1 MQSSLSSPQKLTRHA
16 VARMSQRGYSTHD
29 IELIRLF
36 GSPVRDG
43 VLVTRADI
51 DALTRDLQRLK
62 RIEGTLLV
70 EAEGTAVTIYRARRT
85 RRRRLQYEDHRTF
98 GSASTRGS
106 SNSTEAHSRG

>member
-1 MQSSLSSPQKLTRHA
+1 MHSSLSSPRKLTRHA

-43 VLVTRADI
+43 VLVTREDVE
-51 DALTRDLQRLK
+51 ALTRDLQRLQ

-70 EAEGTAVTIYRARRT
+70 EAEGMAVTIYRTSRS
-85 RRRRLQYEDHRTF
+85 RRRRLQYEDHRVLGTA
-98 GSASTRGS
+98 SARGS
-106 SNSTEAHSRG
+106 FRSTEAHSRG

>member
-1 MQSSLSSPQKLTRHA
+1 
-16 VARMSQRGYSTHD
+16 MSQRGYTTHD

-70 EAEGTAVTIYRARRT
+70 EAEGMAVTIYRTSRT
-85 RRRRLQYEDHRTF
+85 RRRRLQYEEHRTL
-98 GSASTRGS
+98 GSTSTRVS
-106 SNSTEAHSRG
+106 FRSTEAHSHG

>member
-1 MQSSLSSPQKLTRHA
+1 MHSSLSSPRKLTRHA
-16 VARMSQRGYSTHD
+16 VARMSQRGYTTHD

-70 EAEGTAVTIYRARRT
+70 EAEGMAVTIYRTSRT
-85 RRRRLQYEDHRTF
+85 RRRRLQYEEHRTL
-98 GSASTRGS
+98 GSTSTRVS
-106 SNSTEAHSRG
+106 FRSTEAHSHG